1 MDEIFGMP
9 INQFMVALLLIFGV
23 GVVVIG
29 AVALRNRVILKLA
42 ARNIPRRRAQ
52 TALIVLGLMLATLLF
67 SASFTTGDTLTHSVR
82 TQALG
87 HIGEVDVVVKSETRE
102 ASGGLAYF
110 DQAYYFETVREG
122 LSGDHEVEGVAPL
135 AHEE

>member
-9 INQFMVALLLIFGV
+9 VSQFMVGLLLIFGV
-23 GVVVIG
+23 GAVVIG
-29 AVALRNRVILKLA
+29 VVAMRNRVILKMA

-67 SASFTTGDTLTHSVR
+67 SASFTTGDTLGNSIR

-87 HIGEVDVVVKSETRE
+87 GP
-102 ASGGLAYF
+102 GGKPGGG
-110 DQAYYFETVREG
+110 RG
-122 LSGDHEVEGVAPL
+122 GAPGP
-135 AHEE
+135 